1 MIELVDVK
9 NGSRLGDY
17 AGHAYL
23 VSLVNDLRHQARTLA
38 PRLRDRKVWMVNST
52 ANGGGVAEML
62 PKLVSLLRELG
73 VQTEWAV
80 VSPKT
85 RSFFTL
91 TKRIHNLI
99 HDSGRPGFTSQDATL
114 YQRISREAA
123 RELGKRVAPHDI
135 LVVHDPQPLGAGAC
149 LKRRIGVKTIWRCHI
164 GLDCRTQATD
174 SAWAFLRPHAEL
186 YDHAVFSA
194 PEYVPPFLAGKSAII
209 SPAIDPLSAKNR
221 NLSGSEFMDVLR
233 RAGLIQNGHHPTAT
247 SPWRRQAMRLQ
258 PNGAFAKAGSSPN
271 LGLLFRPVIAQISRW
286 DRLKGWEHLLEG
298 FLRLK
303 HRYRADG
310 GGRRSPRQRRVDSL
324 MLLLVG
330 PDPAAVQDDP
340 EGMGVLEELC
350 RAYRD
355 LAPQYQQSVAL
366 LTLPMEIREQNH
378 LMVNA
383 IQRCASV
390 VVQNSIQEGFGLTA
404 TEAMWKTVPVLGT
417 SASGLRQQIRPGI
430 DGRLTGNPRD
440 AAEIA
445 QNLEEMLAR
454 PANLARWGR
463 NAQRHVH
470 DRFLIFAQAA
480 KWLQCLA
487 DVAESAS

>member
-1 MIELVDVK
+1 MIELVDIK
-9 NGSRLGDY
+9 NGSRLNDY

-23 VSLVNDLRHQARTLA
+23 AASVNDLRHQARA
-38 PRLRDRKVWMVNST
+38 MAARLKGRKIWMVNST

-62 PKLVSLLRELG
+62 PKLVGLLRELG

-80 VSPKT
+80 VSPKA
-85 RSFFTL
+85 RGFFTL

-99 HDSGRPGFTSQDATL
+99 HDFGCPGFTSQEVAL
-114 YQRISREAA
+114 YKRISREAA
-123 RELGKRVAPHDI
+123 DELGRRVAPQDI

-149 LKRRIGVKTIWRCHI
+149 LKRRTGVKTVWRCHI
-164 GLDCRTQATD
+164 GLDCRTQATE
-174 SAWAFLRPHAEL
+174 SAWAFLRPYADL

-194 PEYVPPFLAGKSAII
+194 PEYVPAFLAGKSTII

-221 NLSGSEFMDVLR
+221 VLSGSEFMDILR
-233 RAGLIQNGHHPTAT
+233 RAGLLQNGHHPTAT
-247 SPWRRQAMRLQ
+247 PPWRLQATRLQ
-258 PNGAFAKAGSSPN
+258 PDGTFAKAGLGAD
-271 LGLLFRPVIAQISRW
+271 LGLPFRPVIAQISRW

-303 HRYRADG
+303 RRYCADG
-310 GGRRSPRQRRVDSL
+310 SGKRSPRQRRINAL

-330 PDPAAVQDDP
+330 PDPSAVQDDP
-340 EGMGVLEELC
+340 EGLGVLEDLC

-355 LAPQYQQSVAL
+355 LGAQDRQSVAL
-366 LTLPMEIREQNH
+366 LTLPMEVREQNH

-390 VVQNSIQEGFGLTA
+390 VVQNSIQEGFGLTVS
-404 TEAMWKTVPVLGT
+404 EAMWKTVPVLGT
-417 SASGLRQQIRPGI
+417 SACGLRQQIRPGI
-430 DGRLTGNPRD
+430 DGRLTGNPQD

-445 QNLEEMLAR
+445 QNLEEMFAR

-463 NAQRHVH
+463 NAQQHVH
-470 DRFLIFAQAA
+470 DRFLVFAQAA
-480 KWLQCLA
+480 KWLRCLA
-487 DVAESAS
+487 DVAERAS

>member
-1 MIELVDVK
+1 
-9 NGSRLGDY
+9 
-17 AGHAYL
+17 
-23 VSLVNDLRHQARTLA
+23 
-38 PRLRDRKVWMVNST
+38 MVNST

-62 PKLVSLLRELG
+62 PKLVGLLRELG

-80 VSPKT
+80 VSPKA
-85 RSFFTL
+85 RGFFTL

-99 HDSGRPGFTSQDATL
+99 HDFGRPGFTSQDAAL
-114 YQRISREAA
+114 YARISREAA
-123 RELGKRVAPHDI
+123 CELGKRIASQDI

-164 GLDCRTQATD
+164 GLNCHTQATE

-194 PEYVPPFLAGKSAII
+194 PEYVPAFLAGKSTII

-221 NLSGSEFMDVLR
+221 NLPGSEFMDVLR

-258 PNGAFAKAGSSPN
+258 PNGTFAKAGSGAD

-310 GGRRSPRQRRVDSL
+310 GRRRSPRQRRLDSL

-340 EGMGVLEELC
+340 EGMGVLEDLC
-350 RAYRD
+350 RAYQD
-355 LAPQYQQSVAL
+355 LSPQDRQSVAL
-366 LTLPMEIREQNH
+366 LTLPMEVRKQNH

-383 IQRCASV
+383 IQRSASV

-417 SASGLRQQIRPGI
+417 SACGLRQQIRPGI
-430 DGRLTGNPRD
+430 DGRLTGNPQD
-440 AAEIA
+440 PAEIA

-470 DRFLIFAQAA
+470 DRFLVFAQAA

-487 DVAESAS
+487 EVAERRS